1 MFLFRVGADVT
12 GRKYDMPT
20 ALSVAAVIA
29 VGSNPL
35 YLYDGGFLLSFGA
48 LLAICT
54 VIPLVKKESQQPV
67 LVRILGPGIA
77 MNCVLW
83 PVILY
88 FFFEVPLYSVILNL
102 LVIPLM
108 PVILSCGMAGSLVR
122 MAGGTFGTWILMV
135 CSRILK
141 FYDGCCV

>member
-1 MFLFRVGADVT
+1 
-12 GRKYDMPT
+12 
-20 ALSVAAVIA
+20 
-29 VGSNPL
+29 
-35 YLYDGGFLLSFGA
+35 
-48 LLAICT
+48 
-54 VIPLVKKESQQPV
+54 
-67 LVRILGPGIA
+67 

-88 FFFEVPLYSVILNL
+88 FFFEVPLYSVMLNL

-135 CSRILK
+135 WQPDIKTPMTDVVCCS
-141 FYDGCCV
+141 